1 MSIQTATLLDLSETV
16 VSSPSHTN
24 DMCSQQPA
32 TFAMQPF
39 SIDTLINLFLSRMF
53 SCIRFEIKLKNT
65 FSSSLSK
72 VTGQTLSMVEGIRRD
87 YFRNEHLLI

>member
-1 MSIQTATLLDLSETV
+1 MYIQTATLLDLSEIV

-24 DMCSQQPA
+24 DVCSQQPA

-53 SCIRFEIKLKNT
+53 SCILSEIKLKKAV
-65 FSSSLSK
+65 SSSLSK
-72 VTGQTLSMVEGIRRD
+72 VIGQTLSMVEGIRRY
-87 YFRNEHLLI
+87 YFRNEHLLV